1 MAATR
6 QDRPLWFQIR
16 SAGALCLFLAIV
28 IGLSPLWIWKPEYTI
43 LDLVVSEAFALLF
56 GVVGGIG
63 LWAAAKV
70 RAGGTSKSRFA
81 RAFVKGFLPYNDD
94 AMGKTGEEFWAR
106 IRAKTR

>member
-43 LDLVVSEAFALLF
+43 LHLVLLEGVALLL
-56 GVVGGIG
+56 GVLGAIGI
-63 LWAAAKV
+63 LVAAKV
-70 RAGGTSKSRFA
+70 RAGGTSNSRFV

-94 AMGKTGEEFWAR
+94 AMGKTGEEFWTR
-106 IRAKTR
+106 IRAKSK

>member
-1 MAATR
+1 MATR
-6 QDRPLWFQIR
+6 RPDRPLWFQIR
-16 SAGALCLFLAIV
+16 SVAALGVFLGVV
-28 IGLSPLWIWKPEYTI
+28 IGLSPLWIWKPGDTI

-56 GVVGGIG
+56 GVLGGIG
-63 LWAAAKV
+63 LWAAAKI

>member
-1 MAATR
+1 MPNWRDMRFRMAATR

-43 LDLVVSEAFALLF
+43 LHLVLLEGVALLL
-56 GVVGGIG
+56 GVLGAIGILVG
-63 LWAAAKV
+63 AKV
-70 RAGGTSKSRFA
+70 RAGGTSNSRFV

-94 AMGKTGEEFWAR
+94 
-106 IRAKTR
+106 

>member
-1 MAATR
+1 MAPTR

-16 SAGALCLFLAIV
+16 SVGGLGVILGVV
-28 IGLSPLWIWKPEYTI
+28 IGLSPLWMPGYTI
-43 LDLVVSEAFALLF
+43 LDLVVSEGIALSVGFL
-56 GVVGGIG
+56 GGIG